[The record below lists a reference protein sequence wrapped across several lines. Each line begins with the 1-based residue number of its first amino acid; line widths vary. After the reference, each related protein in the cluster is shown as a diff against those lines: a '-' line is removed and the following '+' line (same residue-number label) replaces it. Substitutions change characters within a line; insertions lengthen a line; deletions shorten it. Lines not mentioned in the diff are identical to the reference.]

1 MEDRQNLGVRGRE
14 KEGKKMFIELKRWYV
29 K

>member
-1 MEDRQNLGVRGRE
+1 MGDRQNLRVRGRE
-14 KEGKKMFIELKRWYV
+14 EEGKKMFIELKRWYV